1 MNELFLPNLHQL
13 GENRG
18 RGNMLG
24 IAPYVV
30 PQDYAST
37 ESFFKKLDSYL
48 SVAQREKWLSDK
60 TIVVF
65 PEYIGTWLVL
75 AGESATIFQAESLRA
90 AEQALV
96 LRRPLKFGAFWVASK
111 EQGRTEAAFFRM
123 KANQMAEIY
132 QEVFSRLAREY
143 SITLVAG
150 SIILPSPQ
158 ISSRRLILTDGPLR
172 NVSVIYQPDGAPYP
186 HPIYKAFLTEEEQ
199 PFLGPAYA
207 NDIPSFDTPAG
218 RLGVLICADSWYPQA
233 YIPLKEQGVALLAV
247 PSYSGDGIEK
257 WNQPWPGY
265 NGWPVPRDVDV
276 QDIKN
281 LTEAQAWGKYSL
293 GGRIHSSGATYGVR
307 VFLRGKL
314 WDMDLG
320 GWSGTLVRDGEVFV
334 EEPTHKAAMLNL
346 WL

>member
-1 MNELFLPNLHQL
+1 MNELSLPNLHQL
-13 GENRG
+13 GQNRG

-37 ESFFKKLDSYL
+37 ELFFKKLDGYL
-48 SVAQREKWLSDK
+48 SIAQAEKWLNEK

-65 PEYIGTWLVL
+65 PEYVGTWLVL
-75 AGESATIFQAESLRA
+75 AGESEKIFQAASLEA

-96 LRRPLKFGAFWVASK
+96 LRHPLKFGAYWLASK
-111 EQGRTEAAFFRM
+111 EQARLEAAFFRM

-132 QEVFSRLAREY
+132 QEVFSRLARKY
-143 SITLVAG
+143 SVTIVAG

-158 ISSRRLILTDGPLR
+158 ISSGRLIPTDGPLR
-172 NVSVIYQPDGAPYP
+172 NVSVIYQPGGAPYSP
-186 HPIYKAFLTEEEQ
+186 PIYKAFLTAEEQ
-199 PFLGPAYA
+199 PFLRSASASQLPA
-207 NDIPSFDTPAG
+207 FDTPAG

-247 PSYSGDGIEK
+247 PSYSGDGMEK

-265 NGWPVPRDVDV
+265 NGWSIPGDVDI
-276 QDIKN
+276 QDIKK
-281 LTEAQAWGKYSL
+281 LTEAQAWNKYSL
-293 GGRIHSSGATYGVR
+293 SGRIRSSGATHGVR

-314 WDMDLG
+314 WDLDLG

-334 EEPTHKAAMLNL
+334 EEQTQKAAMLNL